1 MEPPGDPS
9 PIRLP
14 GVGAR
19 LEVTD
24 ADGTA
29 FRAVRRR
36 SGHVELHSGDRVVE
50 LDPVAASVVG
60 AFISG
65 HFRLRPETAER
76 LADVLGGLTID
87 WVRLSAGDAAVGH
100 TIEELAIRRR
110 TGVTIVAV
118 LRGSVPL
125 VAPDPSV
132 RLEPRDDLV
141 VACREDDLD
150 RFVRYMTEGV

>member
-1 MEPPGDPS
+1 MEPSSDPT
-9 PIRLP
+9 PIPLP

-24 ADGTA
+24 ADGA
-29 FRAVRRR
+29 AVQIVRRR
-36 SGHVELHSGDRVVE
+36 SGHVELHSGDHVVE
-50 LDPVAASVVG
+50 LDPLTASVVG

-65 HFRLRPETAER
+65 HFRLRPETAQR

-87 WVRLSAGDAAVGH
+87 WVRLGKDDAAVGR
-100 TIEELAIRRR
+100 TIEELAVRRR

-132 RLEPRDDLV
+132 RLEARDDLV
-141 VACREDDLD
+141 VACREEDLEG
-150 RFVRYMTEGV
+150 FVRYMARGA

>member
-1 MEPPGDPS
+1 VDPS
-9 PIRLP
+9 RGPSTTRLP
-14 GVGAR
+14 GVGER

-24 ADGTA
+24 SDGRA
-29 FRAVRRR
+29 FAAVRRR
-36 SGHVELHSGDRVVE
+36 SGHVELHSGDHVVE

-87 WVRLSAGDAAVGH
+87 WVRVQAGDAAVGH
-100 TIEELAIRRR
+100 TIDELAVRQR
-110 TGVTIVAV
+110 TGATIVAV

-132 RLEPRDDLV
+132 LLEARDDLV
-141 VACREDDLD
+141 VVCREDDLD
-150 RFVRYMTEGV
+150 RFVRYMVEGV